1 MPFEILHFQ
10 GSDEIIKNKN
20 LDRDVQITLEYVDDA
35 LYGSIYRRELLRQ
48 ALEEMDWRDNGNDEL
63 KILPNR
69 RYQYKGYK
77 KGVALEGNFS
87 AYEYILEG
95 LFRLQVGFDKGFIE
109 TGILMLTSSRSEKS
123 SLGTSQDLAKTE
135 VDMLYPTISMPVSIA
150 LFDLGPPIISNGTEN
165 GGD

>member
-20 LDRDVQITLEYVDDA
+20 LDRDLQITLEYVDDA

-69 RYQYKGYK
+69 RYQ
-77 KGVALEGNFS
+77 
-87 AYEYILEG
+87 
-95 LFRLQVGFDKGFIE
+95 
-109 TGILMLTSSRSEKS
+109 
-123 SLGTSQDLAKTE
+123 
-135 VDMLYPTISMPVSIA
+135 
-150 LFDLGPPIISNGTEN
+150 
-165 GGD
+165 